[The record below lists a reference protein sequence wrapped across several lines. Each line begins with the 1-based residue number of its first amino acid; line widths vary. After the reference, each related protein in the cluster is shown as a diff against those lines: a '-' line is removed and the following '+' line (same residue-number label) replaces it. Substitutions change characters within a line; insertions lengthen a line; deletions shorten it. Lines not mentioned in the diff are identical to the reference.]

1 MISVTRV
8 LPFEQYAASNYLAL
22 RHGTFKRRFCCFAYV
37 RLGPLLA
44 IIGLPVTLWLMV
56 HAWRAP
62 GQHGAEFGA
71 SCGLAWYFGY
81 LGFYPLLFKRKMR
94 KLYREQELSL
104 PWTIE
109 LSQEDIHSVIQG
121 RSDTRFQWVYFNSF
135 VETNEMFTL
144 LKKQRPVFLTIA
156 KENLQPR
163 EQDELRSLLLAK
175 LGPAL

>member
-1 MISVTRV
+1 M
-8 LPFEQYAASNYLAL
+8 
-22 RHGTFKRRFCCFAYV
+22 
-37 RLGPLLA
+37 
-44 IIGLPVTLWLMV
+44 
-56 HAWRAP
+56 
-62 GQHGAEFGA
+62 
-71 SCGLAWYFGY
+71 
-81 LGFYPLLFKRKMR
+81 
-94 KLYREQELSL
+94 

-109 LSQEDIHSVIQG
+109 LSQEEIHSVLQG
-121 RSDTRFQWVYFNSF
+121 RSDTRFQWVFFNSF